1 MNILI
6 IYLLIINALS
16 FLLMLTDKRRA
27 VKKAWRIPE
36 ATLLGIAAIGGSL
49 GAVVGMRLFRH
60 KTLHLKFALGLPML
74 LVLHILILISIY
86 AKTA

>member
-60 KTLHLKFALGLPML
+60 KTLHLKFSLGLPLL
-74 LVLHILILISIY
+74 LVLHIILAVLLFCSR
-86 AKTA
+86 